1 MATFWDAYN
10 SVLASQQARQATQR
24 ALAAQ
29 DVRGNALAQMF
40 GGDPSQAPAGLAA
53 LGPQQAPPM
62 MAAPPQAQPR
72 PPMPIAFNQAPP
84 QAAPLPPGMA
94 GRFSGAG
101 PGMQPDMTGRFAGAG
116 APPQPGMADR
126 FSGAGAAPQQPT
138 IGAGVTAFGGQG
150 SAQPPPPARQAG
162 AQQQGQQAPPP
173 PPGPVAPQSL
183 DWRTVIQA
191 LQKANPGIKGQQL
204 AAAVDQF
211 IPLMTQ
217 QSAQDWKAM
226 SLDLRQQ
233 SLDNQQTRANN
244 TLEAANT
251 RAQTAE
257 TGRQN
262 RADATNSRLT
272 SAHEDAFELK
282 YDQYR
287 DKVANEAANS
297 DLKNKEYNL
306 RQMAAAATEVHRA
319 ATERIQTAADS
330 GFMAAD
336 EQKRLLAEADDH
348 YAQAQQDINNLR
360 SGAGQG
366 APGVAAQPAGASSS
380 AGPLPP
386 DIASKLKQGIH
397 STLSDGTVW
406 TLGPDGK
413 PQQVQPSA
421 AQAPPVRVDQT

>member
-40 GGDPSQAPAGLAA
+40 GGDLSQAPAGLAA
-53 LGPQQAPPM
+53 LGPQQALPM

-94 GRFSGAG
+94 GRFAGAG

-126 FSGAGAAPQQPT
+126 FGGAGAAPQQPT

-150 SAQPPPPARQAG
+150 SAQPPQVRPTAPPVSPP
-162 AQQQGQQAPPP
+162 QAPPGSP
-173 PPGPVAPQSL
+173 PAAGQGGQVMPQSL

-251 RAQTAE
+251 RAQAAE

-336 EQKRLLAEADDH
+336 EQKSLLAEADNH

-360 SGAGQG
+360 SGA
-366 APGVAAQPAGASSS
+366 AAQPAGATGS

-386 DIASKLKQGIH
+386 DITSKLKQGVH

-421 AQAPPVRVDQT
+421 AQALPTRVDQT